1 MNILPRE
8 QVVNTRYTEIYSV
21 GEEGSL
27 DGENKQEEDG
37 DELPAAG
44 ADVLASTA
52 KHDGK
57 VAEQE
62 HDHKQRDGNPPYIG
76 LERDKKKYT

>member
-27 DGENKQEEDG
+27 DGENK
-37 DELPAAG
+37 
-44 ADVLASTA
+44 
-52 KHDGK
+52 
-57 VAEQE
+57 
-62 HDHKQRDGNPPYIG
+62 
-76 LERDKKKYT
+76 